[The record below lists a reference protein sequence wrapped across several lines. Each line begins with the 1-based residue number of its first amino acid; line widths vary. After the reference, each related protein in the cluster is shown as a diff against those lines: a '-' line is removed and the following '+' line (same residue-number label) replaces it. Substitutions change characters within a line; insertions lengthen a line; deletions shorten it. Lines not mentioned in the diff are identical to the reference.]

1 MAGVRE
7 RELGFELFVKQ
18 LGCVLEWSNDIAAPH
33 LLNIEIFSQNVT
45 ASGGGSVV

>member
-7 RELGFELFVKQ
+7 RESGFVLFVKQ
-18 LGCVLEWSNDIAAPH
+18 LGCVLEWSNDD